1 MASKTMNGNNIKIF
15 GDYQT
20 PLYFAREVCSLI
32 KKQHNIAPE
41 FIIEPNCGLGNF
53 LVAAQEFFT
62 TSALFGFDIS
72 KEYVKATQNK
82 LPHFAQNIICND
94 LLKNNVRNFMDIKP
108 SSEVLII
115 GNPPWA
121 TNSQISKI
129 SGNNLPKKTNLK
141 NLSGLDCKMGSS
153 NFDICEYMILRL
165 IQDFS
170 DANTTF
176 GILCKQSVAR
186 NVFEEV
192 AKNKIKCSDFRMYNF
207 DARKVF
213 NVGVDACLLLFKI
226 STNAHCLN
234 QCNIYDFDNPSNII
248 STLNYTNKKM
258 YSCLDK
264 NSINLDGRCCFE
276 WRQGIKHDCASVME
290 LKKSDK
296 IYINKQ
302 NQRLELEDT
311 FIYPLVKSSD
321 IKSMQ
326 LDKIDRYV
334 IVTQKKPRENTAK
347 IQTIAPKTW
356 DYLNSHIY
364 EFQKRKS
371 VIYKDSPNFAMFGV
385 GEYSFKKYKVAI
397 SGFYKT
403 PLFSLISTDKAVML
417 DDTCYFL
424 SFDSFNEAYM
434 MMLLLNSKPVQ
445 NFLTSIAFLNSKR
458 PYTKKILQRIDIKKA
473 FENTAFDE
481 LRKIETTLKN
491 PPYFTKEMY
500 DELRN
505 LVFDLDKKSAEI
517 ELQYY
522 NTKGE

>member
-41 FIIEPNCGLGNF
+41 FIIEPNCGVGNF
-53 LVAAQEFFT
+53 LVAIQEIFT
-62 TSALFGFDIS
+62 QSKLFGFDIN
-72 KEYVKATQNK
+72 KEYVENTKSRIQK
-82 LPHFAQNIICND
+82 FSHSIFCND
-94 LLKNNVRNFMDIKP
+94 LLKNSLRNLIDIKS

-153 NFDICEYMILRL
+153 NFDICEYMILYL
-165 IQDFS
+165 IQDFI
-170 DANTTF
+170 DTNTTF

-226 STNAHCLN
+226 STNAHCLS
-234 QCNIYDFDNPSNII
+234 QCDICDFDSPSNII

-290 LKKSDK
+290 LRKSDK

-302 NQRLELEDT
+302 NQELELEDT

-321 IKSMQ
+321 IKSIQ
-326 LDKIDRYV
+326 LDKINRYV
-334 IVTQKKPRENTAK
+334 IVTQKKPKENTAK

-397 SGFYKT
+397 SGFYKK
-403 PLFSLISTDKAVML
+403 PLFSLISADKAVML

-424 SFDSFNEAYM
+424 SFDNFDEAYM
-434 MMLLLNSKPVQ
+434 IMLLLNSKPVQ

-473 FENTAFDE
+473 FENTTFDE
-481 LRKIETTLKN
+481 LRKIEITLKN
-491 PPYFTKEMY
+491 YPYFTKEMY
-500 DELRN
+500 LNFRN
-505 LVFDLDKKSAEI
+505 FIFDLDKRNI
-517 ELQYY
+517 EMKFQYY
-522 NTKGE
+522 NTKGA